1 MSGLTPQEHRQVQEA
16 ARRQR
21 NAAARARRAGPV
33 HLVRVLR
40 SDGTIVLAAQ
50 SRTEPGAAYE
60 LTRLDS
66 GGWAC
71 TCRGYRYR
79 GTCAHLEAVDGLPA
93 GAPALPGRARGP
105 PVLLGRGAAMVWAS
119 TIVVARAMVWVSP
132 IVRAR
137 ATVPAGTQ
145 EHERAKRAERTS
157 S

>member
-1 MSGLTPQEHRQVQEA
+1 VSGLTPQEHRQVQDA

-50 SRTEPGAAYE
+50 SRSEPGAAYE

-71 TCRGYRYR
+71 TCRGYRFR
-79 GTCAHLEAVDGLPA
+79 GTCAHLEAVDA
-93 GAPALPGRARGP
+93 RARGP
-105 PVLLGRGAAMVWAS
+105 PVLPSRGAAMVFAS
-119 TIVVARAMVWVSP
+119 TTDAARAVSRESTEVEARSHQP
-132 IVRAR
+132 GEDQTIRASH
-137 ATVPAGTQ
+137 P
-145 EHERAKRAERTS
+145 
-157 S
+157 